1 MRNEIQPVP
10 PKGNQSLVFIGR
22 TDIEAETPII
32 LPPDVNS
39 WLIWKRPDAGKDWE
53 HEEKGTRADEMNGW
67 YHRLSGHWFGLPMGV
82 GDGEGGLACCGSCD
96 NKELNMN
103 EWLNW
108 TEHPLK
114 SDFFFLSFFFK

>member
-53 HEEKGTRADEMNGW
+53 HEEKGVTEDEMAG
-67 YHRLSGHWFGLPMGV
+67 
-82 GDGEGGLACCGSCD
+82 
-96 NKELNMN
+96 
-103 EWLNW
+103 
-108 TEHPLK
+108 
-114 SDFFFLSFFFK
+114 